1 MKSSSSS
8 CSGQLAVQVWCWEER
23 AVQGSVAF
31 RSSGVQRTAGKTESR
46 KKRTMEAS
54 EKEGVRFKRWLQ
66 EGEDE
71 K

>member
-1 MKSSSSS
+1 M
-8 CSGQLAVQVWCWEER
+8 
-23 AVQGSVAF
+23 QGSVAF